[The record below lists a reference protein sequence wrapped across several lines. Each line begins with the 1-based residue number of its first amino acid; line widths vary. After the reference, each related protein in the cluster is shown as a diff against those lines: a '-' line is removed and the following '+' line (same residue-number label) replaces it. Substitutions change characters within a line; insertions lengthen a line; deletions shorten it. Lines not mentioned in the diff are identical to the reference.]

1 MALFSQRKGLRPLQK
16 SLQTNGLD
24 QETRNGLWSV
34 ITITILD
41 HWSPSSLY
49 ASRATGD
56 HAVSVENLYRAI
68 WLNIFKEPIDMIPSF
83 NPKHS
88 ENIYDVLR
96 GEILTGEWF
105 SALDLIEFIAKQVPI
120 KWKGDVIKYCNLIFT
135 QENTAYRFI
144 DTEITEIT
152 DEAEIESITEALESP
167 KEIINEH
174 FQKALTLLSDR
185 KSPDYRNSIKESISA
200 VESLCKIISGKR
212 NGSLGECLKII
223 QQSHPMHKAFQTALT
238 SLYGY
243 TSDEGGIR
251 HALTEESLQPTFA
264 DAKFM
269 LVSCTAFVNYLL
281 TIAAEENISLSG
293 Q

>member
-16 SLQTNGLD
+16 TLQTNGLD

-34 ITITILD
+34 LTASVFD
-41 HWSPSSLY
+41 NWSPINIY
-49 ASRATGD
+49 GERATGSRA
-56 HAVSVENLYRAI
+56 HHVESLYRAI
-68 WLNIFKEPIDMIPSF
+68 WFGLLKRPLDAMPSYDPDDRHSAYKVIREIVLN
-83 NPKHS
+83 
-88 ENIYDVLR
+88 
-96 GEILTGEWF
+96 GEWF
-105 SALDLIEFIAKQVPI
+105 DVLDLVEMIVKNIPKDWQGHTA
-120 KWKGDVIKYCNLIFT
+120 DLCNKLFT
-135 QENTAYRFI
+135 TENASYRFI
-144 DTEITEIT
+144 ESEITEIT
-152 DEAEIESITEALESP
+152 DEAEIESIEAALKTP
-167 KEIINEH
+167 KETINEH
-174 FQKALTLLSDR
+174 FSNSLALLSDR
-185 KSPDYRNSIKESISA
+185 HAPDYRNSIKESISA

-223 QQSHPMHKAFQTALT
+223 QQSHPMHKAFQAALT

-281 TIAAEENISLSG
+281 TIAAEDNISLSG
-293 Q
+293 R